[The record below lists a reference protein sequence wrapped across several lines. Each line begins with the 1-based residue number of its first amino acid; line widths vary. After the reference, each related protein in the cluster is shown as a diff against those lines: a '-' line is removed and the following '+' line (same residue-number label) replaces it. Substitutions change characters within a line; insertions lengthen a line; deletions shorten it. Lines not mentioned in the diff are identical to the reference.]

1 MQHKSE
7 KNFVKEKILSC
18 KEKLEKN
25 FNTELN
31 IFKKKIDEINSRLNN
46 FIKAQANKF
55 QIYQLKL
62 KRVKKRHF
70 GIFKNAI
77 KSQLKK
83 QIENM
88 LTALAL

>member
-1 MQHKSE
+1 LQHKCE

-31 IFKKKIDEINSRLNN
+31 IFKKKIDEINSRLNT
-46 FIKAQANKF
+46 FIIAQANKY
-55 QIYQLKL
+55 QICQLKL
-62 KRVKKRHF
+62 KKVKKRLF

-77 KSQLKK
+77 K
-83 QIENM
+83 
-88 LTALAL
+88 